1 MSEKEGKSSHPS
13 KFSIKYF
20 VLSRVFCGWE
30 QVNCHILSGKE
41 FCDICQ
47 EGKKYPSPIHPRLT
61 FLGISFK
68 DLIKNMYK
76 DYGSRNLE
84 TV

>member
-47 EGKKYPSPIHPRLT
+47 EGKKYPSLIHPRLT